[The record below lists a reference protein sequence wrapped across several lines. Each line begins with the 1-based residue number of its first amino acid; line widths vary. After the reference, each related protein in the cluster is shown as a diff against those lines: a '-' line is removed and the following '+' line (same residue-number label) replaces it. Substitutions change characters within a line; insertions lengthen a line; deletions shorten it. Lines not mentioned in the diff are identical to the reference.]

1 MYDSSKSPIYN
12 EISNFL
18 ISIGFSAPTDTCPA
32 FRRMVTIPGRVIVV
46 NGRRMEEPDREA
58 NFDITPLGPGAILNQ
73 ELPDTPLE
81 GFSVANNDLW
91 VDSLKDFKFWM
102 NMISRGSSVVMPE

>member
-12 EISNFL
+12 EISGFL
-18 ISIGFSAPTDTCPA
+18 ISIGFSAPTDTCSV

-81 GFSVANNDLW
+81 GFSMANNDLW

-102 NMISRGSSVVMPE
+102 NMLSRGSSVVMSE